1 MSFVNTWGGDSYL
14 DVVKDV
20 VDSGDLKDFKS
31 RKEYKTI
38 LEHASI
44 QEASC
49 YYDLIMNRVRDG
61 ETIDNELI
69 DKFKENDKLGDG
81 ETIKCEYFGEIGR
94 STLKYIALAYQMK
107 DLVGE
112 KKNLKVLE
120 IGGGYG
126 GQIKILCDLLDV
138 SSVYMIDIPIVL
150 SLQKKYLEHHVIDV
164 NTVDPD
170 KVESIYDQEFDLV
183 VSNHAICEL
192 HRDLQDTYLPLVKN
206 SKNGYIL
213 YHHSETWGGSYSM
226 KDFCEKIDRPPT
238 GRDFWDSPTI
248 EW

>member
-150 SLQKKYLEHHVIDV
+150 SLQKKYLEYHGIHANIIE
-164 NTVDPD
+164 PD
-170 KVESIYDQEFDLV
+170 KVESIYEQEFDLA

>member
-150 SLQKKYLEHHVIDV
+150 SLQKKYLEYHGIHANIIE
-164 NTVDPD
+164 PD
-170 KVESIYDQEFDLV
+170 KVESVYEQEFDLV

>member
-150 SLQKKYLEHHVIDV
+150 SLQKKYLEYHGIHANIIE
-164 NTVDPD
+164 PD
-170 KVESIYDQEFDLV
+170 KVESIYKQEFDLV

>member
-150 SLQKKYLEHHVIDV
+150 SLQKKYLEYHGIHANIIE
-164 NTVDPD
+164 PD
-170 KVESIYDQEFDLV
+170 RVESIYKQEFDLV